1 MLKFIKQW
9 YHGEE
14 YNISTPVLQIIP
26 GIRYKR
32 HWSSR
37 FVHVL
42 VEFYLKEWKWLL
54 PFLLGI
60 IGIVLT
66 IVKIMR

>member
-14 YNISTPVLQIIP
+14 YNISTPDLPIFP
-26 GIRYKR
+26 GIRYRR

-37 FVHVL
+37 LAHVMI
-42 VEFYLKEWKWLL
+42 EFYLKEWKWLW
-54 PFLLGI
+54 GI
-60 IGIVLT
+60 LISIVGLA
-66 IVKIMR
+66 IAIAKLI